1 MTLAIMLMGMLTVV
15 LSIYAGIVFYR
26 FSNSSPNGKARLSG
40 ALMWQLYGEAVLGL
54 GTVIFAAAAHN
65 GSLPDWPLAAQSVLR
80 FAMFLATSVTT
91 MHLVRTIKTL

>member
-26 FSNSSPNGKARLSG
+26 FSNASPNGKTRLSG
-40 ALMWQLYGEAVLGL
+40 ALMWQLYGEAVIGF
-54 GTVIFAAAAHN
+54 GTVIFAAAAHS
-65 GSLPDWPLAAQSVLR
+65 GSLADWPLEAQSALR
-80 FAMFLATSVTT
+80 FAMFFATSVTT